1 MLNRARVPWRDRVKE
16 EGRGKGWIEG
26 QCLGE
31 GPTPSSLGGV
41 TEQRGMD
48 GWMVLEGNYEQ
59 YDAVLTN
66 FFHHPFVK
74 FWFFYYEIK

>member
-41 TEQRGMD
+41 TEQRGRGMD

-66 FFHHPFVK
+66 FFHHPLPFR
-74 FWFFYYEIK
+74 